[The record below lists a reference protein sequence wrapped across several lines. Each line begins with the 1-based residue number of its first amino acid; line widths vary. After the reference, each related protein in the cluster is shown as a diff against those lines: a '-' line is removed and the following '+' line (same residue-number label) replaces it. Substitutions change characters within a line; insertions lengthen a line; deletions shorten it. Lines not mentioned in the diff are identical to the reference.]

1 LTETAENVRVFFR
14 LFPAASTGSAFD
26 DTTLYRSTSLTGTGQ
41 DTVAASLPS
50 SAQSYNQPPIG
61 TSWAT
66 RVPLLG
72 MGPPLPSG
80 SDILT
85 IPFFATQRVDAT
97 SVPMSSQPPDWPNVQ
112 QIQPGSS
119 GNPVYAFFGCWL
131 DINVQSPTLN
141 GGSPVQFPE
150 TVPTS
155 ASSMYGPYRQGPYQ
169 PISWFLKSQQQ
180 CIVAEI
186 AYDPLP
192 ISSGAVP
199 GQNDKL
205 AQRNLFVQGGTN
217 TDDWTSTEG
226 WP

>member
-1 LTETAENVRVFFR
+1 
-14 LFPAASTGSAFD
+14 
-26 DTTLYRSTSLTGTGQ
+26 
-41 DTVAASLPS
+41 
-50 SAQSYNQPPIG
+50 
-61 TSWAT
+61 
-66 RVPLLG
+66 